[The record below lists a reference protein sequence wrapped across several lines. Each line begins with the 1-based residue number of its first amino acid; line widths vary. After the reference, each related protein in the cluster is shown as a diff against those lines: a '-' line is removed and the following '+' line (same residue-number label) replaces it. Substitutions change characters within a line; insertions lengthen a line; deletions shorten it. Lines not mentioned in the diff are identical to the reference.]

1 MAKKKNITSNTS
13 STETNTFTKGMNK
26 DVNPSFEPKEMWSH
40 ARNAANNSVDGDIGM
55 LGNEPANLH
64 CSDVPYTIIG
74 GIHKYGDEWIIFST
88 DDLSSAIGL
97 FDDSKCEYTILIDDP
112 CLNFN
117 RQFLITGASKEN
129 FNCTW
134 QVYFDDGLNPSRS
147 INLDDIPYKQ
157 KLVSG
162 ENDPCEVYENIRPTQ
177 LDCEKIRLAPLLDT
191 PCVELN
197 SAQDGGMLRN
207 GAYQA
212 YVAYNLNG
220 VRVGDY
226 IGISNIQTLFNHQGN
241 AGSLDV
247 TISNIDNDFDDYE
260 LVILSDNQGQKVAKR
275 IGVYD
280 TNVTTVSID
289 FIDPQLVSIPFNLL
303 FLRSPAYEKSDS
315 MYVVNDYLIRS
326 GPTEQFDFNYQPLA
340 NQIKSHWVSTEYD
353 RKVYYKETHQYGF
366 LRDEQYAFFIR
377 WIYNTGEKSKS
388 YHIPGRQQFNQGEF
402 DQYGDPIQGSVTDLA
417 TSQNNSLSADE
428 MNFQVYN
435 TATIESQASSPGI
448 DGGTIVAEGRM
459 GYWESTEKYPSD
471 RPDIW
476 TSLCGKPIRHHKM
489 PTEELDPKLKL
500 YNNGND
506 KIRVLGVKFTN
517 IMRPRYNDGTYIENI
532 VGYEILRGSREGNKS
547 ILAKGIFRNI
557 RKYDIPEY
565 FNPGGAEG
573 LYPNYPYND
582 LRSDVYFH
590 DGTGGSINLAQ
601 LVANPG
607 SAGFQLLFGASQS
620 AIAERVPRTDGCES
634 NFNSSKGEYPPL
646 NGYKK
651 DVFTFHSPDLMFK
664 RPVLNAYEARI
675 YGSVFGNATGKF
687 VQAERHP
694 KAKLLRN
701 ITALVGAIIGV
712 GYAIQQARGSVTR
725 KFENANVSPSLA
737 PMPLPWGA
745 LNFIG
750 PAGTSAPSAGSIART
765 AAYGVVAGAQGTIAA
780 SSVVLGADTALD
792 TGADLAAYIFGIGGY
807 KAANFASLYGTNA
820 ISSLAAAGYA
830 GEVTSQGTSSIESV
844 RDTSS
849 SNLPDLIQAVFQA
862 FVLNS
867 VNIAIGGQEIVDLIY
882 NLVSFHQYAYKHVS
896 SSRIES
902 FISVRNADERYR
914 SKIIDANYLGNGFQV
929 FGDTGQFRVNNIQR
943 PDSGLL
949 QLNNDISNPDTLTG
963 ISTLVDKSRYTLG
976 GDSDHDYGNTFLL
989 NPEMEQVRRV
999 VMNYGALKFNFE
1011 NQYGQLENIK
1021 QTPMSTCV
1029 FKIPAGADTF
1039 TKFETTSIND
1049 GDTFIGQYTEK
1060 VIMPIFTD
1068 FMLGQPENTP
1078 YNYLD
1083 RINVPFPR
1091 FWMNTTP
1098 FDMSNLARAIASFG
1112 VSFTGFDSI
1121 LPNDQ
1126 FYLDRGSGTCTA
1138 VLSSIFNNSGAD
1150 KLNGVFNMIHA
1161 YFYTHC
1167 NGILNFF
1174 VESEVNLANRDWV
1187 DEPDKRIF
1195 DHRYDDEVALLS
1207 NEIIKADNFYKYDYS
1222 LSPSRFITNLTS
1234 FGILQDR
1241 DYDPLVSEKCFTYYP
1256 KRLIYSLR
1264 AIAESKKDNWRQFLV
1279 NNYKDFKSIVNVIK
1293 PINQTGAIIF
1303 FPYESPKLFIGTEE
1317 LKTGLGSKVTI
1328 GDGQLFARE
1337 PSNIVNSD
1345 VSNEYG
1351 SCESQRAVLNTPYG
1365 FFFISQAQGKIFQ
1378 QQGQSINPIS
1388 DVGLKWWMA
1397 KYLPSFLI
1405 RQFPDLQEHTLGD
1418 NPVIGVGCQ
1427 TVYDITDNIVYFCKK
1442 DFKVKDE
1449 YLRFMSFNS
1458 DKGKFMFDPSS
1469 ATAEDGILP
1478 LADNK
1483 IMIGD
1488 ETFFEPCSWTVSY
1501 DPKAK
1506 AWISFH
1512 DWHPE
1517 LSFNSIN
1524 HFLTTKSNNVDVPC
1538 PPEYTYNPLTG
1549 GCEKTSVDFTSQ
1561 PSDVIINSVDPIGGT
1576 PDVVIPDVIIPE
1588 QITFIDPSC
1597 PTNAINFDQ
1606 QTAPLS
1612 DMTVNFERWCNR
1624 SSHRLPTPP
1633 SSGIGS
1639 LGTQRYVDVNENDAS
1654 IIQSSGSFFE
1664 PNTYYH
1670 LQNPTDPTGN
1680 GDWHLNLIDG
1690 FLWNGPNNFT
1700 VTSNLAQYGPGGNLE
1715 LTGANAP
1722 GGDSS
1727 DTTPLPAPNN
1737 PTNNQIGG
1745 TNPKQPFVGT
1755 SYASYWWFKNVYNGK
1770 TSYYYSFNPLGNNLM
1785 QWIAYL
1791 PIEDQFTDQD
1801 VITNLLYNPDA
1812 VGNPTCSQLLTG
1824 DDNWTDSALL
1834 TADSSLCQLIS
1845 SNTDTQGDYTI
1856 DDNGIVVKAVDKLF
1870 GTQSNPA
1877 KVIMAKENTSAF
1889 NGFYSKCPVDDYEM
1903 EITLRLSDSGS
1914 MDDDTIGIVL
1924 AAHKDADGVFGPEN
1938 LTHGLILTLNNNS
1951 SGTYGNLDVRY
1962 NSEMLSFA
1970 FKDAANPSQ
1979 DKKTVFIRED
1989 SPYRV
1994 DNISQPFNPA
2004 MAQKWYR
2011 NYFWQGSVRYKI
2023 VKSGMNFKI
2032 YSTETMG
2039 ANCGTQ
2045 AIIDANSGL
2054 QQSNANGFTVAMLN
2068 RAEKTLGDQNPYVLK
2083 LEFDLDDVT
2092 TWTFLTP
2099 ATRNLNSSALLK
2111 FEKAV
2116 KVGFMQSSQPK
2127 ARFYDFKFTAQPA
2140 QLVIP
2145 EEIIPGY
2152 TIPGTP
2158 SCDCPPGYTQVYK
2171 NPTTGYWTEPTG
2183 DCGTPGGSNIDQNNS
2198 GNSNSAGARTI
2209 NFWVCDPNNPGQ
2221 CILDQNPPAGSPCQ
2235 FYYLDPNAE
2244 ADCIACAQQNCI
2256 PAPIECRKI
2265 ECVCPSTPAG
2275 FSFDDITGQC
2285 DDLYAVGDPTY
2296 INTDPQTCNYS
2307 KENKS
2312 VIFQPTTGSSIWRHN
2327 YRCDLFSNF
2336 YSVDYPWE
2344 VEFIENSG
2352 QTVNTI
2358 RSLEYQLES
2367 YVYKGDNFNG
2377 CGDDRWH
2384 DLDFNFDE
2392 SIIYN
2397 TEQVSGLLKLELNPK
2412 ELPLDILEY
2421 PKITPID
2428 IKILYSKE
2436 EQKYRF
2442 NQFWDVTRDRG
2453 EFSTAEE
2460 QIFITQLNGYIKDLN
2475 ANNLNYQKEQTQRKK
2490 FRHYYNKF
2498 ILRRKVSG
2506 NRKMLLKVS
2515 NAKLN
2520 LSFR

>member
-13 STETNTFTKGMNK
+13 SVETNSFTKGMNK
-26 DVNPSFEPKEMWSH
+26 DINPSFEPKEMWSH

-64 CSDVPYTIIG
+64 CADVPYTIIG

-88 DDLSSAIGL
+88 DDTSSAIGI
-97 FDDSKCEYTILIDDP
+97 FDDSKCEYTKLIDDP
-112 CLNFN
+112 CLNFD

-129 FNCTW
+129 FDCTW

-147 INLDDIPYKQ
+147 INLDDIPWKQ
-157 KLVSG
+157 KLVSA
-162 ENDPCEVYENIRPTQ
+162 ENDPCEVYENIEPLQ

-226 IGISNIQTLFNHQGN
+226 IGISNIQTLFNHEGN

-280 TNVTTVSID
+280 TNVTTISID

-303 FLRSPAYEKSDS
+303 FLRTPAYEKSDS

-353 RKVYYKETHQYGF
+353 RKLYYKETHQYGF

-388 YHIPGRQQFNQGEF
+388 YHIPGRPPFTQGEF
-402 DQYGDPIQGSVTDLA
+402 DQYGDPIQGAVTDLA

-459 GYWESTEKYPSD
+459 GYWESTERYPSD

-476 TSLCGKPIRHHKM
+476 TFLCGKHIRHHKM

-500 YNNGND
+500 YNNGSD

-532 VGYEILRGSREGNKS
+532 IGYEILRGSREGNKS
-547 ILAKGIFRNI
+547 ILAKGIFRNV

-565 FNPGGAEG
+565 FNPGGAVG
-573 LYPNYPYND
+573 LYPNHPYND

-601 LVANPG
+601 LIANPAA
-607 SAGFQLLFGASQS
+607 AGFQLLFGASQS

-634 NFNSSKGEYPPL
+634 SFNSSKSEFPPL
-646 NGYKK
+646 SGYKK

-675 YGSVFGNATGKF
+675 YGSVFGDATGKF

-701 ITALVGAIIGV
+701 ITALVGAIIGI
-712 GYAIQQARGSVTR
+712 GYAIQQARGTVRR

-737 PMPLPWGA
+737 PMPLPWGVGNYTA
-745 LNFIG
+745 IG
-750 PAGTSAPSAGSIART
+750 IGGVSAPSPGSIARS

-792 TGADLAAYIFGIGGY
+792 TTADLAAYIFGIGGY
-807 KAANFASLYGTNA
+807 KAANFASLYGTNTL
-820 ISSLAAAGYA
+820 SSLAAAGYA
-830 GEVTSQGTSSIESV
+830 GEITSQGTSSIESV

-849 SNLPDLIQAVFQA
+849 ANLPDVIQAVFQA

-902 FISVRNADERYR
+902 FASVRNADERYR

-929 FGDTGQFRVNNIQR
+929 FGDVGQFRVNNIQR

-949 QLNNDISNPDTLTG
+949 QLKHNISNPDTLTG
-963 ISTLVDKSRYTLG
+963 ISTLVDRSRYTLG
-976 GDSDHDYGNTFLL
+976 GDSDGDYGNTFLL

-1091 FWMNTTP
+1091 FWMDTTP

-1112 VSFTGFDSI
+1112 VTFTGFDSI

-1126 FYLDRGSGTCTA
+1126 FYLDRGSGTCTTGI
-1138 VLSSIFNNSGAD
+1138 SNIFNNNGAD
-1150 KLNGVFNMIHA
+1150 KLNGVFNMVHA

-1187 DEPDKRIF
+1187 DEPAKRIF

-1234 FGILQDR
+1234 FGIIQDR

-1303 FPYESPKLFIGTEE
+1303 FPYESPKLFVGTEE

-1405 RQFPDLQEHTLGD
+1405 KQFPELQEHTLGD

-1458 DKGKFMFDPSS
+1458 DKGTFVFDPSS
-1469 ATAEDGILP
+1469 ATPEDGILP
-1478 LADNK
+1478 IADNK

-1524 HFLTTKSNNVDVPC
+1524 HFLTTKSNDVDTPC

-1549 GCEKTSVDFTSQ
+1549 GCEKTSTEYLSLPAQ
-1561 PSDVIINSVDPIGGT
+1561 VIVNSTDPIGGGT
-1576 PDVVIPDVIIPE
+1576 IPV
-1588 QITFIDPSC
+1588 DPSC
-1597 PTNAINFDQ
+1597 PFNDVNFDQ
-1606 QTAPLS
+1606 QSQQLS
-1612 DMTVNFERWCNR
+1612 DLTSNFQRWTRTTPFQIRKPN
-1624 SSHRLPTPP
+1624 STGTGAPTKVDIDMQT
-1633 SSGIGS
+1633 GFINQTA
-1639 LGTQRYVDVNENDAS
+1639 GT
-1654 IIQSSGSFFE
+1654 FFE
-1664 PNTYYH
+1664 AGTARH
-1670 LQNPTDPTGN
+1670 IQNPTDPNGN
-1680 GDWHLNLIDG
+1680 GDWHLDLIDG
-1690 FLWNGPNNFT
+1690 FIWDGPNGPNNLT
-1700 VTSNLAQYGPGGNLE
+1700 TNLSQFGPNGNVGLS
-1715 LTGANAP
+1715 GATTT
-1722 GGDSS
+1722 GGDPN
-1727 DTTPLPAPNN
+1727 DITFLPAPNN
-1737 PTNNQIGG
+1737 PTNAASANG
-1745 TNPKQPFVGT
+1745 TTGVGARG
-1755 SYASYWWFKNVYNGK
+1755 YWFKNVYNGEE
-1770 TSYYYSFNPLGNNLM
+1770 TYYVALGSPTTPAIQWLTFDPRQNQYDDPTIVNNP
-1785 QWIAYL
+1785 
-1791 PIEDQFTDQD
+1791 
-1801 VITNLLYNPDA
+1801 LYNPTA
-1812 VGNPTCSQLLTG
+1812 IGNITSTQKLTG
-1824 DDNWTDSALL
+1824 NNNWNDNT
-1834 TADSSLCQLIS
+1834 SLIPLS
-1845 SNTDTQGDYTI
+1845 DLGVSPNPVSGSLNLDVQGDYTI
-1856 DDNGIVVKAVDKLF
+1856 DDNNIVVPAENKLF
-1870 GTQSNPA
+1870 NGSNSKLISCA
-1877 KVIMAKENTSAF
+1877 LNTEHY
-1889 NGFYSKCPVDDYEM
+1889 NGFWSKCGYDDYEM
-1903 EITLRLSDSGS
+1903 EITLRANDVGLDNDS
-1914 MDDDTIGIVL
+1914 MGIVIG
-1924 AAHKDADGVFGPEN
+1924 AFEDINGDYGPVG
-1938 LTHGLILTLNNNS
+1938 LTHSLYFTVNNNPE
-1951 SGTYGNLDVRY
+1951 SGQVYGRASIYY
-1962 NSEMLSFA
+1962 NAENSAYGLVSG
-1970 FKDAANPSQ
+1970 DPANPLGKSTLISRSLSPWSATNPTG
-1979 DKKTVFIRED
+1979 DSSLNGVYNGYLYKGATRFKVVKT
-1989 SPYRV
+1989 
-1994 DNISQPFNPA
+1994 
-2004 MAQKWYR
+2004 
-2011 NYFWQGSVRYKI
+2011 
-2023 VKSGMNFKI
+2023 GMNIQIFA
-2032 YSTETMG
+2032 TETMG
-2039 ANCGTQ
+2039 ANMADAAVLASSNLAGNPNASLSSMNQ
-2045 AIIDANSGL
+2045 ASKSPGDLNPYTLLFNLDLDNTNTWTYPSQTIKDAN
-2054 QQSNANGFTVAMLN
+2054 Q
-2068 RAEKTLGDQNPYVLK
+2068 D
-2083 LEFDLDDVT
+2083 
-2092 TWTFLTP
+2092 
-2099 ATRNLNSSALLK
+2099 ALLK
-2111 FEKAV
+2111 FEKNIRI
-2116 KVGFMQSSQPK
+2116 GFLTSSQPRS
-2127 ARFYDFKFTAQPA
+2127 RFYDFKLTANPA
-2140 QLVIP
+2140 VI
-2145 EEIIPGY
+2145 ETGD
-2152 TIPGTP
+2152 
-2158 SCDCPPGYTQVYK
+2158 CDCPSGYTKVYE
-2171 NPTTGYWTEPTG
+2171 NPNTGFFTEPTG
-2183 DCGTPGGSNIDQNNS
+2183 DCGFPSSSNIGQNS
-2198 GNSNSAGARTI
+2198 GNSNAAMPRTI
-2209 NFWVCDPNNPGQ
+2209 NFWICDPANPGQ
-2221 CILDQNPPAGSPCQ
+2221 CILDPNPPAGQPCQ
-2235 FYYLDPNAE
+2235 FSTLDQNAE
-2244 ADCIACAQQNCI
+2244 ADCIACAQANCLPPE
-2256 PAPIECRKI
+2256 PAVIECRKV
-2265 ECVCPSTPAG
+2265 ECVCPTTPSG
-2275 FSFDDITGQC
+2275 YSYDDTTGQC
-2285 DDLYAVGDPTY
+2285 DDVYAVGDPSY

-2307 KENKS
+2307 KETKS
-2312 VIFQPTTGSSIWRHN
+2312 IIFQPTTGSSIWRHN

-2336 YSVDYPWE
+2336 YFVDYPWE

-2352 QTVNTI
+2352 QTVNTV